1 MDNGMIAIINAKAA
15 ARQEADELA
24 AAATRQHR
32 MEQKAARYRRHS
44 RAVNAAFRRYTT
56 LVSLG
61 STCIGVILMAALA
74 IVLTVIR

>member
-1 MDNGMIAIINAKAA
+1 MKDPLFEIINAKAA
-15 ARQEADELA
+15 ARREADELA
-24 AAATRQHR
+24 AAATRQHQ

-44 RAVNAAFRRYTT
+44 RAVNAAFRRYTA

-74 IVLTVIR
+74 IVLTAIR